1 MRIVAASIATRTLEG
16 ERLTEPIENP
26 GSEDIESWHRTFAPL
41 SFNHA
46 WELLDTAELSREEE
60 EEMLAAT
67 FAQRYHWY
75 EVGTER
81 NRAIADWQVSR
92 VAVVLGYA
100 DLARRFGE
108 RSLEIAVEYEL
119 DPFVRGF
126 AHEAIA
132 RAAAS
137 VDDVELF
144 TEHLELARAALAEI
158 EDDEDREILQAD
170 LAEMSEE

>member
-1 MRIVAASIATRTLEG
+1 MI
-16 ERLTEPIENP
+16 EPIQNP
-26 GSEDIESWHRTFAPL
+26 GPDDLARWHRTFAPRA
-41 SFNHA
+41 FNRT
-46 WELLDTAELSREEE
+46 WELLDASEPSREQE
-60 EEMLAAT
+60 EEMLAST

-75 EVGTER
+75 EVGTPR
-81 NRAIADWQVSR
+81 HRAIADWQVSR

-108 RSLEIAVEYEL
+108 RSLEIAVEYSL
-119 DPFVRGF
+119 DPFVEGF

-137 VDDVELF
+137 VDDIETF

-158 EDDEDREILQAD
+158 EDDEDRETLQAD